1 MFIINYDHLES
12 RALNV
17 TSMDY
22 DGRELHHKFQL
33 YDDDGILYFEGR
45 SDSDSS
51 FEPLDEYGVA
61 FGCTEIRYLRNGV
74 WEPL

>member
-22 DGRELHHKFQL
+22 DDRELHYSFRL
-33 YDDDGILYFEGR
+33 YDDDGVLYFEGR
-45 SDSDSS
+45 SNSATFD
-51 FEPLDEYGVA
+51 PLDDYGIA
-61 FGCTEIRYLRNGV
+61 FGCTEIRYLRDGV
-74 WEPL
+74 WEQL